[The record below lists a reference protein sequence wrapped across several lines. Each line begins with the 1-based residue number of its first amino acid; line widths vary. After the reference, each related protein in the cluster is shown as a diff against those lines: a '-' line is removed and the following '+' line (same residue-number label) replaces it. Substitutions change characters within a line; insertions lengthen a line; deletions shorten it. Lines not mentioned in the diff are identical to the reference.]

1 MAEKITH
8 AGIVECVEPG
18 HLAVRIVQ
26 ASACAS
32 CGAKRLCQSAES
44 KEKVV
49 DVYTSDALAY
59 SVGQGVTV
67 IGRAS
72 LGMKAVR
79 LAFLYPLVLLM
90 VAFIVCYRMSEGN
103 EALSGL
109 VGLVALVPWYV
120 GLWAFRSRLQT
131 TFTFSVEA
139 GETIAASDPVK
150 PGKPGTAGNPGF
162 SGLSG
167 DSRTTGDSGTT
178 EDSEMSEMT
187 DLPGTSNHNALQ
199 TNK

>member
-139 GETIAASDPVK
+139 GGTIAASELVTPVAAGDP
-150 PGKPGTAGNPGF
+150 
-162 SGLSG
+162 GLSG
-167 DSRTTGDSGTT
+167 NSGTTGYSGMT